1 MVLMVPWAVFA
12 AVVAMSVPQRMA
24 AESSMRSAT
33 EDLAALHEHHDLFS
47 GADGGLYSLEGCAP
61 DQLGEAGDPVCLAV
75 ESVFRDLGAAGV
87 DVASLRGFYADK
99 VDSAEGGDDSG
110 EASLRWSLCAPAAD
124 AADPDPGVLDSGVYV
139 ALVADWTESG
149 WAVSQVWPEG
159 RRVGGEALESR
170 RLLRSA
176 ECPEG
181 MAPIDPG
188 ALGRSGRLSG

>member
-47 GADGGLYSLEGCAP
+47 GVDGVSADGGLYSLEGCAHDP
-61 DQLGEAGDPVCLAV
+61 LGEAGDPVCLAV

-87 DVASLRGFYADK
+87 DVTSLRGFYADG
-99 VDSAEGGDDSG
+99 VDSAEGGDDSD

-124 AADPDPGVLDSGVYV
+124 AADPDSGVYV

-176 ECPEG
+176 QCPEG